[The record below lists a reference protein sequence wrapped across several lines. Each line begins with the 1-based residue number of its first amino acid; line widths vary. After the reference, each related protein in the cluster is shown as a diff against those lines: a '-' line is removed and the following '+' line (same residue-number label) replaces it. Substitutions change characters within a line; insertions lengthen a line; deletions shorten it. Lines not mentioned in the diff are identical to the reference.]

1 MTAAL
6 IPGGYI
12 LVARK
17 LLESG
22 IMEKPPLYAK
32 MWLWMLL
39 QASWKDHGMLKR
51 GQFFTSIDRMRDAF
65 SYKIGYR
72 VIRPSAKEIRSAYDF
87 LTKGAMIGTAK
98 VTHGMIITIL
108 NYDLYQDA
116 LNYEG
121 HTEGHDEGTPRGTIL
136 RKKEKE
142 RNIYRENALAVLSY
156 LNEKTGKRYRD
167 TGFIEAR
174 LEDGGTVDDCRK
186 IIDVKLRDPHFKANP
201 RFLNPQ
207 TLFRKIHWDTYVNEA
222 MEAKASGRW
231 GSSW

>member
-1 MTAAL
+1 MTPVAL

-39 QASWKDHGMLKR
+39 QASWKDHGKLKR

-65 SYKIGYR
+65 SYRVGYR
-72 VIRPSAKEIRSAYDF
+72 VVRPSEKEIRSAYDF
-87 LTKGAMIGTAK
+87 LTKGGMIGTAK

-108 NYDLYQDA
+108 NYDYYQNI

-121 HTEGHDEGTPRGTIL
+121 HTEG
-136 RKKEKE
+136 
-142 RNIYRENALAVLSY
+142 NY
-156 LNEKTGKRYRD
+156 
-167 TGFIEAR
+167 
-174 LEDGGTVDDCRK
+174 
-186 IIDVKLRDPHFKANP
+186 
-201 RFLNPQ
+201 
-207 TLFRKIHWDTYVNEA
+207 
-222 MEAKASGRW
+222 
-231 GSSW
+231 